1 MWLDITGLG
10 LEKHSD
16 RDINLSFSVQ
26 LVIERLK
33 SEEKR
38 DSESRVIPTS
48 NSQLEKG
55 EPAKE
60 IMKEQ
65 LEKQKTDE
73 GCVVKQRLQTNA
85 AKRLSKMRTKNILS
99 VQ

>member
-48 NSQLEKG
+48 NS
-55 EPAKE
+55 
-60 IMKEQ
+60 
-65 LEKQKTDE
+65 
-73 GCVVKQRLQTNA
+73 
-85 AKRLSKMRTKNILS
+85 
-99 VQ
+99 

>member
-1 MWLDITGLG
+1 MWLDVAGLG
-10 LEKHSD
+10 LEKHLT
-16 RDINLSFSVQ
+16 DINLSFSTQ
-26 LVIERLK
+26 LVIERVK

-60 IMKEQ
+60 IVKEQ
-65 LEKQKTDE
+65 LENRKQ
-73 GCVVKQRLQTNA
+73 
-85 AKRLSKMRTKNILS
+85 TKVAL
-99 VQ
+99 